1 MLSLTVVPALG
12 LMACATTLMANDDS
26 GIVRRV
32 DAYHQV
38 EASKL
43 ADRYCAMSGKASL
56 IRSLD
61 SVYGDLSFDCRSP

>member
-1 MLSLTVVPALG
+1 MRSLTLVPALG
-12 LMACATTLMANDDS
+12 LVACAPTLMANGDS

-38 EASKL
+38 EASEI
-43 ADRYCAMSGKASL
+43 ADRYCAMSGKSSL